1 MPSPRSAAA
10 TSEGAVLDRRT
21 RTVTEIPPAGGL
33 IYGIAAGL
41 NGVWAISH
49 NNKRAWKIDPDVAR
63 FVAVIPV
70 DHPPADVAV
79 GAGAVW
85 IANDD
90 GTLSHIDPATASVVK
105 TIPLGR
111 YPRIVYPVDLVT
123 GESVVWVA
131 LH

>member
-1 MPSPRSAAA
+1 VPSPRSAAA

-41 NGVWAISH
+41 NGVWAISE
-49 NNKRAWKIDPDVAR
+49 NDNRAWKIGPDVAR
-63 FVAVIPV
+63 VDAMIPL
-70 DHPPADVAV
+70 DHPPAAVAV

-90 GTLSHIDPATASVVK
+90 GTLSRIDARTAAVVK

-111 YPRIVYPVDLVT
+111 YPRTAYPVDLAT
-123 GESVVWVA
+123 GKGVVWIAV
-131 LH
+131 H